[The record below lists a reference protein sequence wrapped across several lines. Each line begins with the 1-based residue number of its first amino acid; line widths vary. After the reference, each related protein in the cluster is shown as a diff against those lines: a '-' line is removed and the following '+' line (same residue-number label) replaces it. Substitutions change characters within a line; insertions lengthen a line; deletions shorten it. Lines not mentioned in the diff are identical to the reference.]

1 MTSIRKEE
9 KYFRGDLNLDSI
21 TFVFF
26 SFFFLQFLT
35 LFDRTENRAGS

>member
-26 SFFFLQFLT
+26 SFFFYSF
-35 LFDRTENRAGS
+35 